1 MEFKEKIVKLRK
13 DLIMSQEELANAIG
27 VSFATIN
34 RWEAGLYKATYSS
47 QRKLKE
53 FCDKKGIKFEE

>member
-1 MEFKEKIVKLRK
+1 MEFKEQIAKLRK

-34 RWEAGLYKATYSS
+34 RWESGKFKATYSS

-53 FCDKKGIKFEE
+53 FCIKNKIALIE